1 MDYFF
6 VFKTLFFLIISFWS
20 VYLVGHL
27 LLILFYKNSTN
38 QLFYKL
44 VIGVVLI
51 PTIYAIYKTNGITI
65 LSLNIVVLLM
75 FIYHKRKVFFINSI
89 SSFWKQFLMF
99 DKGLIATNV
108 ALIVFYFIQLNSM
121 FDLST
126 GIPLAIDKDYSYYSR
141 IAGYLR
147 DFGVENRNI
156 EYFLNEKGGVSTYH
170 YAELWMCALMSNLF
184 KIHTQYTLYIITYP
198 LLLSIV
204 YSGIITLIFQAK
216 QLARNATINI
226 KNVLA
231 IYFLPYL
238 FFTFSM
244 FAILYP
250 NNVEVL
256 KMDIWTSSILSMP
269 KLINI
274 YIFGICILLSLLKN
288 NYYSV
293 SIFACLLGISYSTV
307 IPALFLT
314 IFLFLIYKIVFN
326 KLKILEA
333 TLSFYPIIVTSI
345 LMLVLYAFFGER
357 DSALPSLF
365 EIIDNYKFFA
375 SFKTAVN
382 VFGKT
387 IIQIVITASPLILLF
402 IFLKQKINIEFFS
415 FLFFLILSSLIIY
428 AFLHSMHDAVQL
440 WSNIY
445 MPMINLFAYTFI
457 LVGLIDKQK
466 KFSVVKMYMLI
477 ILAFGLVMRYPY
489 RNSNQTLPLK
499 KVNSINANFPRF
511 AFIKEQEDYNDYFSN
526 FEQVY
531 AGATYSLMRKY
542 DPLYIVCLSTNNIN
556 VENEKL
562 NRFNKNTTFEKY
574 KEQLQSS
581 GLSLN
586 HEEAQIKFIKEYNID
601 YLLSY
606 KYRDLPIHLQ
616 PYFENQSIGY
626 VDGFSIHKR
635 IDD

>member
-1 MDYFF
+1 MDNFF
-6 VFKTLFFLIISFWS
+6 IFKTLFFLFISFWS

-27 LLILFYKNSTN
+27 LLTLFYKNSTN

-65 LSLNIVVLLM
+65 LSLNVVVLSM
-75 FIYHKRKVFFINSI
+75 FMYHKRKMFFINST
-89 SSFWKQFLMF
+89 SCFWKQFLVF
-99 DKGLIATNV
+99 DKGVIATNI
-108 ALIVFYFIQLNSM
+108 ALVVFYLIQLNSM
-121 FDLST
+121 FDLSSNIT
-126 GIPLAIDKDYSYYSR
+126 LALDKDYSYYAR
-141 IAGYLR
+141 ISGYLR

-156 EYFLNEKGGVSTYH
+156 EYFLNEKGDISTYH
-170 YAELWMCALMSNLF
+170 YSELWLSAFINSLF
-184 KIHTQYTLYIITYP
+184 GIHTQYTLYIITYP

-204 YSGIITLIFQAK
+204 YSGLVPLIIQVE
-216 QLARNATINI
+216 QLVKNSTINI
-226 KNVLA
+226 KSSFVT
-231 IYFLPYL
+231 YFLPYL

-244 FAILYP
+244 FTILYP
-250 NNVEVL
+250 NNIEIL

-288 NYYSV
+288 NFYSV
-293 SIFACLLGISYSTV
+293 SIFACLLGISYTTV
-307 IPALFLT
+307 VPSLFSA
-314 IFLFLIYKIVFN
+314 IFLYLIYKIVFD
-326 KLKILEA
+326 KLNILEA
-333 TLSFYPIIVTSI
+333 IYSFYPIIVTSI
-345 LMLVLYAFFGER
+345 LMFVLYTFFGER

-365 EIIDNYKFFA
+365 EIIDNYNSFT

-387 IIQIVITASPLILLF
+387 IIQILITSSPI
-402 IFLKQKINIEFFS
+402 IFLFYFLRRKIKSQFYI
-415 FLFFLILSSLIIY
+415 FLLLITLTGLMVY
-428 AFLHSMHDAVQL
+428 ATLHQMHDAVQL

-445 MPMINLFAYTFI
+445 MPMINLFAFSLLILGFLYTSNKFSVIKLFI
-457 LVGLIDKQK
+457 LIIFLVGL
-466 KFSVVKMYMLI
+466 VY
-477 ILAFGLVMRYPY
+477 RYPY
-489 RNSNQTLPLK
+489 RNSPQTLLLK
-499 KVNSINANFPRF
+499 KVKSFSVKSPRF

-531 AGATYSLMRKY
+531 IGSTYNLMRVF

-635 IDD
+635 IND